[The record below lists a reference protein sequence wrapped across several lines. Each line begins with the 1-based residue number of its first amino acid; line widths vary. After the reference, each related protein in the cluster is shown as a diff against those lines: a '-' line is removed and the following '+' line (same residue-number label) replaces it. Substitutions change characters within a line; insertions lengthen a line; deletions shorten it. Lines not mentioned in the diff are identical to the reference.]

1 MNQWVQET
9 NIRGPTGIQG
19 PPGPGMVFKGQ
30 VPTHADLP
38 AGASP
43 GDAYTVLADG
53 HMYVWDGTAWVD
65 GGVVVGPPGP
75 PGADSTV
82 PGPKG
87 DPGPGVAAG
96 GAAGQVLSKVDATS
110 YNTQWT
116 TPVSDWSNLTGKPA
130 TFPPTLPIPSSGV
143 TGLDAAQTAQDS
155 AIALKA
161 PLASPAL
168 TGAPTAPTAGAG
180 TSTTQIATTA
190 FVATALAA
198 TGASVGTSA
207 PPTAIGKLWWNT
219 TRKELNIWDGTA
231 WQVVVGTWA

>member
-1 MNQWVQET
+1 
-9 NIRGPTGIQG
+9 
-19 PPGPGMVFKGQ
+19 
-30 VPTHADLP
+30 
-38 AGASP
+38 
-43 GDAYTVLADG
+43 
-53 HMYVWDGTAWVD
+53 
-65 GGVVVGPPGP
+65 
-75 PGADSTV
+75 
-82 PGPKG
+82 
-87 DPGPGVAAG
+87 VAAG
-96 GAAGQVLSKVDATS
+96 GAAGQVLSKIDGTS

-143 TGLDAAQTAQDS
+143 SGLDAAQSAQDG

-180 TSTTQIATTA
+180 TSTTQLATTA